1 MAGGEGARLRPL
13 TSRMPKPLVPVVG
26 TPVLEHILRLLR
38 DHGITQ
44 VVVTVAY
51 LGAEIRNRFGDG
63 ADLDMEIEYVVEDR
77 PLGTA
82 GSVRNAAHLLD
93 DTFLVISGD
102 ALTDIDLTA
111 VMRAHTERGSHAT
124 IVLHSVPNPLEY
136 GVVVT
141 DDEGNIKRF
150 LEKPSWGE
158 VFSDHANTGIYVIEP
173 RVLDHI
179 KPDTNADWSQD
190 VFPTMLRRHEP
201 LHGIVVDDYWC
212 DIGSIQSYMQANWDA
227 LDGKVRCHI
236 PGRKEGNVWMGE
248 GVEIGI
254 GVQLDGPAFIGDEVK
269 LKAGAHVNEH
279 GVIGSYSVI
288 DDNTKVSNSVVWP
301 HSYIGERC
309 RLRQAIVCRNVTI
322 KNDSLLEENSVVA
335 DECVIGRGSQIRSGV
350 KIWPSK
356 TVEPGS
362 TVNESIIWAG
372 EWRRGLFSSYGLG
385 GLINVELTPEF
396 CARLGAAFGATLP
409 KGACVVVGQDHARS
423 SRMIKRAIV
432 SGIVSAGAK
441 ARDVRELPVPV
452 TQWATLDADCAAGIH
467 VIVSPLDQRSAD
479 IRFFDHE
486 GLQIDKRAERK
497 LENLLFREDF
507 RRAGFYEMGDIEYGE
522 PIPGYTAHLLRSID
536 KDIIRNALFR
546 VLIDYD
552 YSDASAVLPMILNE
566 LGVTTIPLNAG
577 MREGTHHT
585 TVPDETALI
594 SKTVRADVGCMIS
607 PTAERITIID
617 EKGVVLTPHECLAI
631 LASWLVRSSAGTV
644 LAPAAT
650 PMWISD
656 LIRHE
661 GGTFSAT
668 PGDPPSVLRAS
679 SVIGTSLASDGDGG
693 FAWPAHL
700 GAFDAMYTLV
710 KLLELR
716 AKVGIPLSQA
726 REALQQQPYITA
738 TEFCPWE
745 AKGRVMRILLDR
757 HRTDSVDLVDG
768 IKVYVDG
775 GFVLVRPDPDEP
787 SYHVVASVAD
797 AQRGRALVDE
807 YLAEVREAEG
817 TNGTPPVEIEEAAGA

>member
-1 MAGGEGARLRPL
+1 
-13 TSRMPKPLVPVVG
+13 
-26 TPVLEHILRLLR
+26 
-38 DHGITQ
+38 
-44 VVVTVAY
+44 
-51 LGAEIRNRFGDG
+51 
-63 ADLDMEIEYVVEDR
+63 
-77 PLGTA
+77 
-82 GSVRNAAHLLD
+82 
-93 DTFLVISGD
+93 
-102 ALTDIDLTA
+102 
-111 VMRAHTERGSHAT
+111 
-124 IVLHSVPNPLEY
+124 
-136 GVVVT
+136 
-141 DDEGNIKRF
+141 
-150 LEKPSWGE
+150 
-158 VFSDHANTGIYVIEP
+158 
-173 RVLDHI
+173 
-179 KPDTNADWSQD
+179 
-190 VFPTMLRRHEP
+190 
-201 LHGIVVDDYWC
+201 
-212 DIGSIQSYMQANWDA
+212 
-227 LDGKVRCHI
+227 
-236 PGRKEGNVWMGE
+236 
-248 GVEIGI
+248 VEIGI

-269 LKAGAHVNEH
+269 LKAGTHVNEH
-279 GVIGSYSVI
+279 GVIDRYSVI

-322 KNDSLLEENSVVA
+322 KNDSLLEENSVIA
-335 DECVIGRGSQIRSGV
+335 DECVLGRGSQIRSGV

-362 TVNESIIWAG
+362 TVNESVIWAG
-372 EWRRGLFSSYGLG
+372 EWRSGLFSSYGLG

-396 CARLGAAFGATLP
+396 CARLGAAFGATLA

-452 TQWATLDADCAAGIH
+452 TQWATLDAECAAGIH
-467 VIVSPLDQRSAD
+467 VLVSPLDQRSAD
-479 IRFFDHE
+479 IRFFDTD

-522 PIPGYTAHLLRSID
+522 PIPGYVKHLFESVD
-536 KDIIRNALFR
+536 AESIRNAGFR

-577 MREGTHHT
+577 MREGEHHR

-594 SKTVRADVGCMIS
+594 SKTVHADVGCMMS
-607 PTAERITIID
+607 PGGERITVID
-617 EKGVVLTPHECLAI
+617 DKGVVLSPHECLAV
-631 LASWLVRSSAGTV
+631 LASWWVRSNPGTV

-656 LIRHE
+656 LVRAE
-661 GGTFSAT
+661 GGSFNAT
-668 PGDPPSVLRAS
+668 PGDPASVLRAS
-679 SVIGTSLASDGDGG
+679 TMSGTSIASDGEGG
-693 FAWPAHL
+693 FAWPGHL

-726 REALQQQPYITA
+726 RSALPQDAYITA

-768 IKVYVDG
+768 IKVYVDD

-787 SYHVVASVAD
+787 AYHVVASVAD
-797 AQRGRALVDE
+797 AERGRQLVDE
-807 YLAEVREAEG
+807 YLAQVREAQG
-817 TNGTPPVEIEEAAGA
+817 TNGAHAAVEAASGAE